1 MKSHSSRNGNQT
13 KLLDRELRR
22 AEKLADRL
30 DRALALAETGA
41 RDQGSGTGERL
52 TSGAHPPAPGPRP
65 PVPGVWAK
73 AYSASAPLQSAPVVP
88 VPAPTPGD
96 RPLAPGSVPRGEFE
110 STFGISGTPIPSGFL
125 YDLGEYNP
133 ELAGRS
139 ALPTYEKMRRGDA
152 QVRATLAACKLPVQS
167 AKWEVIA
174 AEDRNAKI
182 ETRNSEDGRVSSFDF
197 RVSST
202 GAGKTTQSKAKEV
215 AAFVRDN
222 LFGGLE
228 FRTSTGAW
236 ATQNWDDV
244 VRNALLMLDFGCA
257 AHEDVWAV
265 DGSRVRLRKL
275 AARLPL
281 T

>member
-30 DRALALAETGA
+30 DRALALAETGT
-41 RDQGSGTGERL
+41 RDPGSGAGERL
-52 TSGAHPPAPGPRP
+52 TSDAQPPAPGRP
-65 PVPGVWAK
+65 PIPGGWAK
-73 AYSASAPLQSAPVVP
+73 AYSASAPLQSAPVAP

-202 GAGKTTQSKAKEV
+202 GAGKT
-215 AAFVRDN
+215 
-222 LFGGLE
+222 
-228 FRTSTGAW
+228 
-236 ATQNWDDV
+236 
-244 VRNALLMLDFGCA
+244 
-257 AHEDVWAV
+257 
-265 DGSRVRLRKL
+265 
-275 AARLPL
+275 
-281 T
+281 

>member
-65 PVPGVWAK
+65 PVPGAWAK

-110 STFGISGTPIPSGFL
+110 STFGISGTPIPSRFL
-125 YDLGEYNP
+125 YALGEYNLLLAALVAP
-133 ELAGRS
+133 RKRKPRRSPPSSGTISLAGSNSAPRS
-139 ALPTYEKMRRGDA
+139 APGRPRTGTTWC
-152 QVRATLAACKLPVQS
+152 ATP
-167 AKWEVIA
+167 
-174 AEDRNAKI
+174 
-182 ETRNSEDGRVSSFDF
+182 F
-197 RVSST
+197 
-202 GAGKTTQSKAKEV
+202 
-215 AAFVRDN
+215 
-222 LFGGLE
+222 
-228 FRTSTGAW
+228 
-236 ATQNWDDV
+236 
-244 VRNALLMLDFGCA
+244 
-257 AHEDVWAV
+257 
-265 DGSRVRLRKL
+265 
-275 AARLPL
+275 
-281 T
+281 

>member
-30 DRALALAETGA
+30 DRALALAETGT

-65 PVPGVWAK
+65 PVPGAWAK

-139 ALPTYEKMRRGDA
+139 ALQVGRRSSSS
-152 QVRATLAACKLPVQS
+152 VRS
-167 AKWEVIA
+167 
-174 AEDRNAKI
+174 
-182 ETRNSEDGRVSSFDF
+182 
-197 RVSST
+197 
-202 GAGKTTQSKAKEV
+202 
-215 AAFVRDN
+215 
-222 LFGGLE
+222 
-228 FRTSTGAW
+228 
-236 ATQNWDDV
+236 
-244 VRNALLMLDFGCA
+244 
-257 AHEDVWAV
+257 
-265 DGSRVRLRKL
+265 
-275 AARLPL
+275 
-281 T
+281 

>member
-1 MKSHSSRNGNQT
+1 MKSHSSGNGNQT

-30 DRALALAETGA
+30 GRALALAETGT

-52 TSGAHPPAPGPRP
+52 TSGAHPPAPGPWP
-65 PVPGVWAK
+65 PTPGAWAK
-73 AYSASAPLQSAPVVP
+73 AYSARAPLQSAPVAP

-110 STFGISGTPIPSGFL
+110 ATFGISGTPIPSGFL

-167 AKWEVIA
+167 AKWEVV
-174 AEDRNAKI
+174 E
-182 ETRNSEDGRVSSFDF
+182 G
-197 RVSST
+197 
-202 GAGKTTQSKAKEV
+202 QV
-215 AAFVRDN
+215 ASDQWQV
-222 LFGGLE
+222 
-228 FRTSTGAW
+228 TSA
-236 ATQNWDDV
+236 D
-244 VRNALLMLDFGCA
+244 
-257 AHEDVWAV
+257 
-265 DGSRVRLRKL
+265 
-275 AARLPL
+275 
-281 T
+281 